1 MLLLFQVF
9 VLTEFFY
16 KKTVTLNDVH
26 SLISHLHATF
36 CDYNSFSFRDCGS
49 KTAMSKFF
57 CTILLFFVMI
67 APLWNAPLS
76 HFVIKIVSIPTLL
89 CKSTYAVL

>member
-36 CDYNSFSFRDCGS
+36 CDYNSFTFRGCGS
-49 KTAMSKFF
+49 KTEMSVSF
-57 CTILLFFVMI
+57 CTTLLFFVMI
-67 APLWNAPLS
+67 APLWNTPPS
-76 HFVIKIVSIPTLL
+76 HFVTKTVLFCNTYPTL
-89 CKSTYAVL
+89 